1 MLAHGLQLNPITKI
15 DEILILYQNRVIYL
29 RFTKKNIYDFTIIV
43 LAVFSIVLV
52 VLDFSNIISISKN
65 QFKTIDSA
73 ILIVFAYDY
82 FSRLIKAENKK
93 QFFLKNM
100 FDLIA
105 IIPFNSIFSFFR
117 LARVFRIARV
127 TRLFKLSR
135 LVGITGK
142 LTNRIDN

>member
-65 QFKTIDSA
+65 PFK
-73 ILIVFAYDY
+73 
-82 FSRLIKAENKK
+82 
-93 QFFLKNM
+93 Q
-100 FDLIA
+100 
-105 IIPFNSIFSFFR
+105 
-117 LARVFRIARV
+117 
-127 TRLFKLSR
+127 
-135 LVGITGK
+135 
-142 LTNRIDN
+142 